1 MWGAV
6 GIRFRIA
13 IVLFVFG
20 VIAIV
25 YGVYEWR
32 LASGASARP
41 EEISLRDLVARGPD
55 SNPNIIL
62 KDFALS
68 DDFVHEYDE
77 KLGPN
82 SSWTKVWIP
91 AYVPGAAPPAQRPGG
106 FPFNPQPQQQP
117 AGPIQ
122 AIILS
127 THVHNEADIQTRCAV
142 PKLRAMVTNRIQS
155 LGSEEKRLLQQS
167 YPGTNFDK
175 CLIIEEGREP
185 ASVGFLFLLFGGGL
199 LLLAG
204 GAGVLFVPMML
215 GWGGGGK
222 TQLPRKLRPRRRKR
236 GEEDEDQDEELAEGW
251 QPPADE
257 RVQERP
263 RRRRP
268 ADEDEPEE
276 EEEPPRPRRRRP
288 ADDE

>member
-1 MWGAV
+1 MW
-6 GIRFRIA
+6 IRFRIA

-20 VIAIV
+20 AMSIGW
-25 YGVYEWR
+25 GVYEAM
-32 LASGASARP
+32 LASGASAKP
-41 EEISLRDLVARGPD
+41 EEIALKDLIARGPD
-55 SNPNIIL
+55 KNNNIIL
-62 KDFALS
+62 KDFQLS
-68 DDFVHEYDE
+68 DNFVHEYDE

-91 AYVPGAAPPAQRPGG
+91 AYVPGGAPPAQQRPGA
-106 FPFNPQPQQQP
+106 FPFNPQPQPQP

-122 AIILS
+122 AIIYS

-142 PKLRAMVTNRIQS
+142 PRLRAMVTNRIQS
-155 LGSEEKRLLQQS
+155 LGSEEKKLLQQS

-185 ASVGFLFLLFGGGL
+185 ASAGFLLLLFGGGL
-199 LLLAG
+199 LLIVA
-204 GAGVLFVPMML
+204 GAGVLFVPMMF
-215 GWGGGGK
+215 GWGGGK
-222 TQLPRKLRPRRRKR
+222 TELPRKLRPRRRKR
-236 GEEDEDQDEELAEGW
+236 ASEEEEDEDEGLAEGW

-257 RVQERP
+257 RLQERP

-268 ADEDEPEE
+268 VVEDEGE
-276 EEEPPRPRRRRP
+276 EEEPPRPRRRRRP